1 MGQVQSQTMNQII
14 NDINNLTTNVVTTNI
29 NTTNGNCVG
38 NQQISV
44 NGPSC
49 TCTLTVYGSA
59 DIDITNK
66 NSQTC
71 QINSD
76 AVNQVSSNISGQIS
90 QSVSDYITGNQDLQT
105 AFGSAPAAQ
114 KQTFKSLQDIAT
126 YITTNFTTTNINSC
140 ANNVLLNQGADVCIC
155 GKFYGNLTENILNN
169 ASQNALSQCL
179 FTNITNIVAS
189 NSDLLT
195 LFDTMDASMKLK
207 DTGIAAIFKA
217 IGDAIA
223 KIFSSIWG
231 TIIAI
236 AVIAIIILI
245 VIFALIFRRKKSTP
259 QNYTYLPYQPTPSSG
274 YGMPVVYQPQLTYP
288 TTQIPQYSRVV

>member
-1 MGQVQSQTMNQII
+1 MGQVQSQTMQQIV
-14 NDINNLTTNVVTTNI
+14 NDVNNITTNVITSNI

-44 NGPSC
+44 NGPNC
-49 TCTLTVYGSA
+49 TCSLTVYGNTN
-59 DIDITNK
+59 IDITNK
-66 NSQTC
+66 SSQTC
-71 QINSD
+71 QINAT
-76 AVNQVSSNISGQIS
+76 AVNQVSSDITS
-90 QSVSDYITGNQDLQT
+90 QVSQQVTDYITGNQDLQT

-126 YITTNFTTTNINSC
+126 YITTNFTTTNVNTC

-155 GKFYGNLTENILNN
+155 GNFYGNLTENILNN

-179 FTNITNIVAS
+179 FTNITNIVS
-189 NSDLLT
+189 NSSDLLT

-207 DTGIAAIFKA
+207 DSGFAAFIKA

-223 KIFSSIWG
+223 KIFATVWG

-236 AVIAIIILI
+236 AVIGIIILT
-245 VIFALIFRRKKSTP
+245 VILVLIFHRKKPKST
-259 QNYTYLPYQPTPSSG
+259 TYSYPPYQSVNATG
-274 YGMPVVYQPQLTYP
+274 YGMPVMYQPQLSYP
-288 TTQIPQYSRVV
+288 TTPIPQYSRI